1 MTSEWILS
9 LCSWTHKNIID
20 IFQGHGTDPHGWT
33 ILHRSSAKQV
43 FPYLKSNFKFDDST
57 FSSSFHSKCQC
68 PGSGN
73 GQVDQKDKIFI
84 KRSGSWRLGFICTFI
99 HSSYIYITLGVS
111 YFRMESALT
120 FSLVACCFFVVAS
133 DNPPFFGDC
142 ELFLSI
148 FVSIIYLSFSGYY
161 SLL

>member
-1 MTSEWILS
+1 MAEPYYIGRLPNKCFLTSNPILNS
-9 LCSWTHKNIID
+9 TIPLFLLLFIPNASARAAATGRLTRRIKYSSRD
-20 IFQGHGTDPHGWT
+20 QDPGGWV
-33 ILHRSSAKQV
+33 SYV
-43 FPYLKSNFKFDDST
+43 
-57 FSSSFHSKCQC
+57 
-68 PGSGN
+68 
-73 GQVDQKDKIFI
+73 
-84 KRSGSWRLGFICTFI
+84 
-99 HSSYIYITLGVS
+99 HSSIHHIYIYITLGVL